1 MINIDSKNS
10 SSIQDTNT
18 EKISSNNPDIS
29 SEVVKTDTR
38 RAVPSTEE
46 VNLKASNN
54 KKQEIDINEVNFKV
68 SIENAVEDIN
78 QNLQSN
84 KRTLEFSI
92 DENTGTRVVLVKD
105 SSTGQVIRSIPSEE
119 MQKIMDSIEE
129 LKGIMYE
136 DLA

>member
-1 MINIDSKNS
+1 MI
-10 SSIQDTNT
+10 
-18 EKISSNNPDIS
+18 
-29 SEVVKTDTR
+29 
-38 RAVPSTEE
+38 
-46 VNLKASNN
+46 
-54 KKQEIDINEVNFKV
+54 NFKV